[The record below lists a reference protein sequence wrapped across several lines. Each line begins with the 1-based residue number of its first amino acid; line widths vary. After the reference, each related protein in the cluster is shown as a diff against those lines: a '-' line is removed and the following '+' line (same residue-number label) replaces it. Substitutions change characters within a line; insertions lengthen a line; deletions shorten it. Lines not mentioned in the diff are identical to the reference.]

1 MSEREPQFT
10 PDHDIFRKAFR
21 KYVENELAP
30 HVDEWEKD
38 KAFPKEV
45 FRDMGQ
51 RGYLGM
57 RYPEEIGGSG
67 LDYWF
72 TVVYAEELVRC
83 GCAGVP
89 MGLMVQTDMA
99 TPVILDLGTKE
110 QIDEFLA
117 PAVSGEKVAALGVTE
132 PGAGSDVASL
142 RTTARRVGDEYVV
155 NGSKTFITN
164 GVHADFITLLVRTG
178 DEPGVGGISI
188 LLFPTDTKGFQVTR
202 TIDKIGNHC
211 SDTAEMA
218 FDECRVPARYLLGEE
233 NMGFY
238 YLMRNF
244 QGERLIA
251 AISSAAGAQRAIDY
265 TLEYT
270 NDRKIFSRPLSKFQ
284 STRHLFAEMLARVEA
299 ARRLAYR
306 GADLYNRKQ
315 ECVLEVSMAKLFC
328 GETACWVMDRCLQ
341 LHGGYG
347 YTDEYPISRAWR
359 DTRLITIGGGTSEVM
374 KEIISKGMGM

>member
-10 PDHDIFRKAFR
+10 PDHDIFRKTFR
-21 KYVENELAP
+21 KYVENELKP
-30 HVDEWEKD
+30 HVDEWEKN

-45 FRDMGQ
+45 FRDMGR

-72 TVVYAEELVRC
+72 TVVYAEELVHC
-83 GCAGVP
+83 NCAGVP

-117 PAVSGEKVAALGVTE
+117 PAIAGEKVAALGITE
-132 PGAGSDVASL
+132 PGAGSDVASI
-142 RTTARRVGDEYVV
+142 RTTAKRVGDEYVI

-164 GVHADFITLLVRTG
+164 GTHADFITLAVRTS
-178 DEPGVGGISI
+178 DDPGFGGIS
-188 LLFPTDTKGFQVTR
+188 LMLFPTDTKGFQVTR

-218 FDECRVPARYLLGEE
+218 FDECRVPARYLLGQE

-238 YLMRNF
+238 YIMRNF
-244 QGERLIA
+244 QGERLA
-251 AISSAAGAQRAIDY
+251 GSISSTAGAQRAIDF

-270 NDRKIFSRPLSKFQ
+270 RDRKMFGRSLAKFQ
-284 STRHLFAEMLARVEA
+284 TTRHLFAEMATRVEA

-306 GADLYNRKQ
+306 GADLYDRKQ
-315 ECVLEVSMAKLFC
+315 ECVMEVSQAKLFC

-359 DTRLITIGGGTSEVM
+359 DTRLITIGAGTSEVM